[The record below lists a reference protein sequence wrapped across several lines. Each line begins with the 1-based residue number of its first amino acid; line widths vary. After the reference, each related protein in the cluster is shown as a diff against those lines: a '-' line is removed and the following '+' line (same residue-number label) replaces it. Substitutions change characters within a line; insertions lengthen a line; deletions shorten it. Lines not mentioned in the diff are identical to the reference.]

1 MVASREC
8 LKCIAFILSSC
19 MGFVPPK
26 VVAMPSGHGRYIYET
41 LARQVWHLQTI
52 GIHINLRLYYEMV
65 PPEFHVHARPEGL
78 ELFSTS
84 NIEFENEPA

>member
-1 MVASREC
+1 
-8 LKCIAFILSSC
+8 

-41 LARQVWHLQTI
+41 LARQVWHLQTL

-65 PPEFHVHARPEGL
+65 PAEFHVHARPEGL

-84 NIEFENEPA
+84 PIEFEKRTCLIHCVHQDDEVF

>member
-8 LKCIAFILSSC
+8 LKFIAFILSSC

-26 VVAMPSGHGRYIYET
+26 VVAMPSGHERYIYET

-65 PPEFHVHARPEGL
+65 PPEFHVPEG
-78 ELFSTS
+78 FNYFPTRIS
-84 NIEFENEPA
+84 NLKNEPA